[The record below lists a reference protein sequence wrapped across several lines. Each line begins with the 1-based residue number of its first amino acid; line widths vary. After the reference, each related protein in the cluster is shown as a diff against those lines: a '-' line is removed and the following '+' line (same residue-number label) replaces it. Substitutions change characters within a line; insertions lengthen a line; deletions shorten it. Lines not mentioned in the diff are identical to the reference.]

1 MFNIKKLLSI
11 ALSLTISAG
20 ALSFTGSADAGV
32 VSDLGDSTVWLNCN
46 NYKDLYYTRYGTTE
60 EFVVGYV
67 VINGFKSELE
77 ETEGYLESVTSVDIP
92 DYIADLPVAV
102 IGFGAFKNCTN
113 LESITLTNKIEVI
126 ESAAFS
132 RCFSLKSIVLPDSI
146 ETLEWYAFS
155 ECTALTEVTI
165 PKRVA
170 EFDTAVFNYC
180 SSITDMTF
188 MNPDCVITDNSFL
201 LDSLSTIHGYSGS
214 TAEAFA
220 ESAGLDFVSLNN
232 GDVNS
237 DDAVDPVDA
246 TLVLQHYSLASMESD
261 SGLSDTQLIAADV
274 NTDNSIDPVDA
285 TWILR
290 YYSYASMKGEG
301 SIEDFIANN

>member
-1 MFNIKKLLSI
+1 MNNKKSLSF
-11 ALSLTISAG
+11 ALSLIISAG
-20 ALSFTGSADAGV
+20 ALTFNSTAKAGI
-32 VSDLGDSTVWLNCN
+32 VSDLDGHANWLMQYNYEDYYCSKYSTT
-46 NYKDLYYTRYGTTE
+46 D
-60 EFVVGYV
+60 EFEVGYV
-67 VINGFKSELE
+67 VISGFKSELE
-77 ETEGYLESVTSVDIP
+77 NTEGYLESVTSADIP
-92 DYIADLPVAV
+92 DYIDNLPVAV

-113 LESITLTNKIEVI
+113 LRSITLTNKVEVI

-132 RCFSLKSIVLPDSI
+132 KCSSLASIVLPDSI
-146 ETLEWYAFS
+146 ETIEWYAFS

-165 PKRVA
+165 PERVA
-170 EFDTAVFNYC
+170 EFDTAAFNYC
-180 SSITDMTF
+180 SSITDITF
-188 MNPDCVITDNSFL
+188 MNPDCIITDNAFL

-237 DDAVDPVDA
+237 DDTVDPVDA
-246 TLVLQHYSLASMESD
+246 TLVLKHYSLSSMESD

-274 NTDNSIDPVDA
+274 NNDDAVDPVDA

-290 YYSYASMKGEG
+290 YYSYTSMNGEG
-301 SIEDFIANN
+301 TIVDYIANN